1 MIFIGDDWAES
12 HHDVSGLR
20 KVRLYETILSR
31 TVEDREGCPAPAGV
45 RNVVCTIRVQVVHIH
60 IAISVGCG
68 QLPIPL
74 LTSRRWRRHVGGVG
88 TFVDRLT
95 VRARPATRP
104 GPPRGF
110 LLSLLAIEQCLQDR
124 ACRAQGAGCSVLGWW
139 LGRIAPGQ
147 RVQLAVGIA
156 ATDDQEVGQGLLQ

>member
-31 TVEDREGCPAPAGV
+31 TGEDREGCPAPAGV
-45 RNVVCTIRVQVVHIH
+45 RSVVHIH

-74 LTSRRWRRHVGGVG
+74 LTSRLWRRHVGGVG

-110 LLSLLAIEQCLQDR
+110 LVSLLAIEK
-124 ACRAQGAGCSVLGWW
+124 
-139 LGRIAPGQ
+139 
-147 RVQLAVGIA
+147 
-156 ATDDQEVGQGLLQ
+156 

>member
-74 LTSRRWRRHVGGVG
+74 LTS
-88 TFVDRLT
+88 
-95 VRARPATRP
+95 
-104 GPPRGF
+104 
-110 LLSLLAIEQCLQDR
+110 
-124 ACRAQGAGCSVLGWW
+124 SV
-139 LGRIAPGQ
+139 A
-147 RVQLAVGIA
+147 
-156 ATDDQEVGQGLLQ
+156 